1 MTTEESPEGDRAAR
15 MREQR
20 RAAIVAA
27 ARQVFAERG
36 YHNASINDVI
46 ERAKIARGT
55 FYLYFEG
62 KRAVFE
68 SLLDEAL
75 RELRARIRRIDLAPG
90 AASPEAQLHESLVRV
105 LGHVLENRDFTR
117 LLLTLW
123 LNPDVEVADTVDAF
137 YDHVTALIAASL
149 GHGQRLGLVRACD
162 TSLAAAALLG
172 SVRGIIGYLLEEG
185 AKAAPAD
192 IERVVEELIGL
203 ALRGVGVPGQWAAPP
218 DAIP

>member
-1 MTTEESPEGDRAAR
+1 MSAEETPEADRAAR

-20 RAAIVAA
+20 RAAIIAA
-27 ARQVFAERG
+27 ARQTFAERG

-68 SLLDEAL
+68 SLLAESLA
-75 RELRARIRRIDLAPG
+75 ELRARIRRIDLGPDARP
-90 AASPEAQLHESLVRV
+90 PEAQLRESLVRV

-149 GHGQRLGLVRACD
+149 GHGLRLGLVRPCD
-162 TSLAAAALLG
+162 PQLVAAALLG
-172 SVRGIIGYLLEEG
+172 TIRGILGYLIET
-185 AKAAPAD
+185 PDAD
-192 IERVVEELIGL
+192 IERVADEIIGL
-203 ALRGVGVPGQWAAPP
+203 SLRGIGVPGRWTASG
-218 DAIP
+218 